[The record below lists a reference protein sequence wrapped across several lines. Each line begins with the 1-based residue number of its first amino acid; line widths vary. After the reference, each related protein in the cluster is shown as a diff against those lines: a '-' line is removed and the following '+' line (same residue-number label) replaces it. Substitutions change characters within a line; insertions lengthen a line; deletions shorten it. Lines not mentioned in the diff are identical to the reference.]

1 MGGKNLRFCYRCN
14 NLTFYPRLME
24 QISQIFLVIS
34 NNRVKTHDASEIMQN
49 VLQTTVHIVSIF
61 KEFAGA

>member
-1 MGGKNLRFCYRCN
+1 
-14 NLTFYPRLME
+14 ME

-34 NNRVKTHDASEIMQN
+34 NNRVKTHDVSEIMQN